1 MFGLQALTAAVQL
14 LAVIE
19 GQIRLILGI
28 DPSGSLLADAEQLQ
42 QVPPALLQSLEVRK
56 AQLSA
61 TC

>member
-28 DPSGSLLADAEQLQ
+28 DPSGSLLHAEQLQ